1 MRLLPAALIL
11 LFSSAI
17 LGACAPGDEESGSR
31 GCALRAACDVLQPA
45 CQRAVF
51 AATACMREQT
61 DAVMPAVRT
70 ISLAQLREELE
81 QARAERDENDDG
93 EPWRRSLSLFGLVA
107 RDRSYEE
114 AQIDEQVSFYGAYYS
129 SNTQRVTLI
138 SDYLRADRRFAQ
150 TLLLSHEFVH
160 ALQDQREGIA
170 ALWEEHRDSSDAGD
184 SLSALIEGE
193 ARTLSLV
200 LMAPLVGAQPHE
212 LTWQAAFDAELA
224 RQLDTVNADDS
235 PLFSAWRLVYPIG
248 TYAVSNAYLSAGLD
262 GIAALYRA
270 PPRTMLAWTLP
281 ESEREAPAEL
291 SCSSPEPPAGYALSE
306 VERHGMLGLLALYAG
321 AGLGAVYHEAQAW
334 SADAYAVFRAQED
347 DSSEVAVAWRIRFQ
361 HRSDADAF
369 RAAFADAFEL
379 RQHDDE
385 IVLAAASSPELLQ
398 EWAFDTC
405 PASDVTRD

>member
-1 MRLLPAALIL
+1 MRLLPVALSL
-11 LFSSAI
+11 LVSSAI
-17 LGACAPGDEESGSR
+17 LGACAGNEEQDGGGR
-31 GCALRAACDVLQPA
+31 CALRAACDVLQPA

-61 DAVMPAVRT
+61 DAVMPLVRT

-81 QARAERDENDDG
+81 EESVERDDDDDRG
-93 EPWRRSLSLFGLVA
+93 PWRRSLSLFGLVA

-138 SDYLRADRRFAQ
+138 SDYLRADRRFTQ

-193 ARTLSLV
+193 ARTLSLLV
-200 LMAPLVGAQPHE
+200 MAPLVGAEPHE
-212 LTWQAAFDAELA
+212 LAWQAAFDADLA
-224 RQLDTVNADDS
+224 RLLDTVSSDES

-248 TYAVSNAYLSAGLD
+248 TYAISNAYLSAGLE

-281 ESEREAPAEL
+281 ESEREGPGEL

-321 AGLGAVYHEAQAW
+321 AGLGASYHEAQTW
-334 SADAYAVFRAQED
+334 SADAYAVFRAQD
-347 DSSEVAVAWRIRFQ
+347 GDSSEVAVAWRIRFQ
-361 HRSDADAF
+361 RRGDADAF
-369 RAAFADAFEL
+369 RAAFSDRFEL

-385 IVLAAASSPELLQ
+385 IVLAAASSPGLLD

-405 PASDVTRD
+405 PPSDSTRD